1 MTQKV
6 FPAAVRVRHGG
17 TPAPQVHFSHKY
29 NGHYWQKT
37 FPPPPYDIIISL
49 LWKKSTI
56 RIDKIITKFFCN
68 FHRKFALCLL
78 PVTIPKTQKSLF
90 SSKYGTFWLPWFSL
104 TRYFVSL
111 NEIIQIPSYALPFG
125 ITDVCSQIFQGYAR
139 MQRVFRMVQ
148 LLFPSGVFRCVLL
161 FSKAGS
167 MITIWN
173 ICIELY
179 GLLSQYGNSCKG
191 NTDSHGR
198 SADWSWEWQ
207 CYIYVDSLQQ
217 PMMLFAFIVSCG

>member
-6 FPAAVRVRHGG
+6 SPAAVRVRHGG

-68 FHRKFALCLL
+68 FHRKFTLCLL

-90 SSKYGTFWLPWFSL
+90 SPKYGTFWLPWFSWH
-104 TRYFVSL
+104 VIS
-111 NEIIQIPSYALPFG
+111 
-125 ITDVCSQIFQGYAR
+125 
-139 MQRVFRMVQ
+139 FRWMK
-148 LLFPSGVFRCVLL
+148 LFKFRH
-161 FSKAGS
+161 
-167 MITIWN
+167 N
-173 ICIELY
+173 
-179 GLLSQYGNSCKG
+179 N
-191 NTDSHGR
+191 R
-198 SADWSWEWQ
+198 R
-207 CYIYVDSLQQ
+207 
-217 PMMLFAFIVSCG
+217 LFADFSGICRDAEGLPDGTTLAPIRGLFVGCFCSARREVW

>member
-1 MTQKV
+1 M
-6 FPAAVRVRHGG
+6 RHGG

-37 FPPPPYDIIISL
+37 FPPPSYGIIISL

-68 FHRKFALCLL
+68 FHRKFTLCLL

-90 SSKYGTFWLPWFSL
+90 SPKYGTFGLPRFPL

-125 ITDVCSQIFQGYAR
+125 ITDVCSQIFRGYAG

-148 LLFPSGVFRCVLL
+148 LLLSSGVFSLCASVQQGGKYDNNLKYMHWIIRFVVTVRQLMQRYYGFPRSVCGLVVGMTVLYL
-161 FSKAGS
+161 C
-167 MITIWN
+167 W
-173 ICIELY
+173 
-179 GLLSQYGNSCKG
+179 
-191 NTDSHGR
+191 
-198 SADWSWEWQ
+198 
-207 CYIYVDSLQQ
+207 
-217 PMMLFAFIVSCG
+217 